1 MFKLNPQLN
10 KELKHPLGEL
20 HSSIPSDLKSSELIA
35 TIGDISTLN
44 VFTHLREP
52 DISIVDYKTQR
63 LNTLTE
69 GDLKII
75 NSIGT
80 TTLNVANLP
89 GTISKDLWD
98 AIEKAF
104 NTDGTTRI
112 VVDGEEDL
120 ATLPVVAMAPDN
132 TKVLYGQPNEGIVII
147 TVNPT
152 VCKRVTNFLT
162 RMREN

>member
-69 GDLKII
+69 GDLKIFGI
-75 NSIGT
+75 DPNIIRTEIEILKKIG
-80 TTLNVANLP
+80 LK
-89 GTISKDLWD
+89 SKQEQ
-98 AIEKAF
+98 A
-104 NTDGTTRI
+104 
-112 VVDGEEDL
+112 
-120 ATLPVVAMAPDN
+120 
-132 TKVLYGQPNEGIVII
+132 
-147 TVNPT
+147 
-152 VCKRVTNFLT
+152 
-162 RMREN
+162 

>member
-1 MFKLNPQLN
+1 M
-10 KELKHPLGEL
+10 
-20 HSSIPSDLKSSELIA
+20 
-35 TIGDISTLN
+35 
-44 VFTHLREP
+44 
-52 DISIVDYKTQR
+52 
-63 LNTLTE
+63 
-69 GDLKII
+69 
-75 NSIGT
+75 
-80 TTLNVANLP
+80 
-89 GTISKDLWD
+89 WD

-152 VCKRVTNFLT
+152 VRKRVTNFLT